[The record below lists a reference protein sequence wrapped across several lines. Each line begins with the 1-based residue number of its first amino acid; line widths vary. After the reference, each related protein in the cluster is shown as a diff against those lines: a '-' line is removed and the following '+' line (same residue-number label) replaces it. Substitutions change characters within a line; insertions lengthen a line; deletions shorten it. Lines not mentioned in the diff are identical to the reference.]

1 MDYLKEFG
9 KQVSHVAR
17 SVSGKPKG
25 GSELSRLNAEV
36 KAAEDALEKLYARY
50 GKASYA
56 LNQGSGDARALED
69 LAVQV
74 HAAQLRLGELTEQR
88 DAAKQFKRCPSCGAV
103 HPSQAKFCSACGK
116 RLPDE
121 APRPEPM
128 AEGEYCPGCGALR
141 EGGEAR
147 CPVCGAYFDAPA
159 LVSEPMAASMPE
171 IATDIE
177 EPGDTI
183 E

>member
-56 LNQGSGDARALED
+56 LNRGSGDARALED

-74 HAAQLRLGELTEQR
+74 HAAQLRLDELTEQR
-88 DAAKQFKRCPSCGAV
+88 DAARQFKRCPSCGAV

-116 RLPDE
+116 RLSDE

-147 CPVCGAYFDAPA
+147 CPVCGAYFDAPV
-159 LVSEPMAASMPE
+159 LQPDSISKPEPEPGP
-171 IATDIE
+171 DIE
-177 EPGDTI
+177 EPDDAI
-183 E
+183 D

>member
-56 LNQGSGDARALED
+56 LNRGSGDTRALED

-88 DAAKQFKRCPSCGAV
+88 DAARQFKRCPSCGTV

-147 CPVCGAYFDAPA
+147 CPVCGAYFDASAPQPD
-159 LVSEPMAASMPE
+159 SISKPEPEPGP
-171 IATDIE
+171 DIE
-177 EPGDTI
+177 EPDDAI
-183 E
+183 D

>member
-56 LNQGSGDARALED
+56 LNRGSGDARALED

-88 DAAKQFKRCPSCGAV
+88 DAARQFKRCPSCGTV
-103 HPSQAKFCSACGK
+103 HPNQAKFCSACGK

-147 CPVCGAYFDAPA
+147 CPVCGAYFDAP
-159 LVSEPMAASMPE
+159 VPQPDSISKPEPEPGP
-171 IATDIE
+171 DIE
-177 EPGDTI
+177 EPDDAI
-183 E
+183 D